1 LDSDDPKKDPQLFSD
16 AHSASN
22 YVPNSDHVGFI
33 EAKMLLDCPPSTN
46 YKITYSVI
54 RPRGF
59 ADEHSHPWDHAYY
72 IIEGMARIKIGE
84 EVREVGKGSLAYV
97 PPNEMHSVQNLLDA
111 PLIVLAVVGSN
122 SEYNLQ

>member
-1 LDSDDPKKDPQLFSD
+1 
-16 AHSASN
+16 
-22 YVPNSDHVGFI
+22 
-33 EAKMLLDCPPSTN
+33 MLLDTPPSKN

-59 ADEHSHPWDHAYY
+59 AEEHSHFWDHAYY
-72 IIEGMARIKIGE
+72 IIEGRAKIRIGQ
-84 EVREVGKGSLAYV
+84 EVRELGKGSLAYV
-97 PPNEMHSVQNLLDA
+97 PPNEVHAVENLLDA